1 MSENMQTMHSV
12 QGNAYTQSGSIEA
25 HDTRLQDEHLHRN
38 GTEVSQGMG
47 MNLHTATGQEQQTD
61 NLYQKKVKENFHI
74 FGISTFLYACLYA
87 FCMYRNESGVTYS
100 FFVAGSLVYICF
112 CLSKL
117 GITWKC
123 GNGFYMTS
131 MILLSVSTFCTDD
144 GRIIFF
150 NKLGVFLLTISML
163 LSIVYDTK
171 KWNLGK
177 YLSAICSSC
186 MLALG
191 QLGTPFADAVWYCRH
206 KLDKRNSKYLYVLIG
221 LVVTI
226 PLFMVVFLLL
236 TSADAV
242 FRNMADRLL
251 SGFAFG
257 DIVAIVWMICFMFF
271 AGYCML
277 VQFCKKPLKEE
288 VTDNRRGEPLIA
300 IPVVTVLSLLYL
312 VFSGVQILYLF
323 MGNMELPAGYTYAEY
338 AREGFFQLLT
348 VGILNLIIVL
358 VCLYYFR
365 PHKLLKIVLTVM
377 SACTFIM
384 LASSGMRMIIY
395 IQYYYLTFLRI
406 LVLWSLAVLFL
417 IFVGVVIYT
426 HKESF
431 PLFRY
436 SMVVVTFLYLILSF
450 SHPDYWIARINVESM
465 QEDRSE
471 FFKGEAYDDYRYL
484 TTLNADAAPVLLELL
499 DERNYDLNYY
509 YICEESDKS
518 YSKSSEIGFGYYWLE
533 GMHERVG
540 DMSLRKFNVSRFL
553 MEQNVLSRVTEG
565 M

>member
-1 MSENMQTMHSV
+1 MSENIQTVSTLQASETAQTTQNTSNDGQAV
-12 QGNAYTQSGSIEA
+12 Q
-25 HDTRLQDEHLHRN
+25 
-38 GTEVSQGMG
+38 
-47 MNLHTATGQEQQTD
+47 QEWWQRPEPQT
-61 NLYQKKVKENFHI
+61 LYQEKVKENFHI

-87 FCMYRNESGVTYS
+87 FCMYRNESGVAFS

-117 GITWKC
+117 GITWKKD
-123 GNGFYMTS
+123 NGFYMIS
-131 MILLSVSTFCTDD
+131 MVLLSVSTFCTDD
-144 GRIIFF
+144 ERIIFF

-177 YLSAICSSC
+177 YLSAICGSC

-191 QLGTPFADAVWYCRH
+191 QLGTPLADAVWYCKN
-206 KLDKRNSKYLYVLIG
+206 KLDKKNSKYLYVLVG
-221 LVVTI
+221 LVITI
-226 PLFMVVFLLL
+226 PLFVVVFLLL
-236 TSADAV
+236 TSADVV
-242 FRNMADRLL
+242 FRDMADSLL
-251 SGFAFG
+251 DGFDFG
-257 DIVAIVWMICFMFF
+257 DIVAVAWMTCLMFF
-271 AGYCML
+271 ACYCML
-277 VQFCKKPLKEE
+277 VQFCKKTLKEE
-288 VTDNRRGEPLIA
+288 VTDQRRGEPLIA

-323 MGNMELPAGYTYAEY
+323 VGNMELPAGYTYAEY

-358 VCLYYFR
+358 VCLYYFKA
-365 PHKLLKIVLTVM
+365 HKLLKIVLTIM

-384 LASSGMRMIIY
+384 LASSAMRMIIY
-395 IQYYYLTFLRI
+395 IQYYYMTFLRI

-417 IFVGVVIYT
+417 IFAGVLIYT

-436 SMVVVTFLYLILSF
+436 SMVIVTCFYLILSF
-450 SHPDYWIARINVESM
+450 GHPDYWIAKVNVESM
-465 QEDRSE
+465 QENRSD

-484 TTLNADAAPVLLELL
+484 ATLNADAAPVLLKLL
-499 DERNYDLNYY
+499 DDRKYDLNYY
-509 YICEESDKS
+509 YICEESDEC
-518 YSKSSEIGFGYYWLE
+518 YSKSSEIGFGYCWLE
-533 GMHERVG
+533 YMHERTE

-553 MEQNVLSRVTEG
+553 MEQNLLGRVTEG

>member
-1 MSENMQTMHSV
+1 MSENIQTVSTSQTKETAQTTQNAGNTEQAV
-12 QGNAYTQSGSIEA
+12 QQEW
-25 HDTRLQDEHLHRN
+25 
-38 GTEVSQGMG
+38 
-47 MNLHTATGQEQQTD
+47 GQRSEPQT
-61 NLYQKKVKENFHI
+61 LYQEKVKENFHI

-100 FFVAGSLVYICF
+100 FFVAGSLVYICY

-117 GITWKC
+117 GITWKK
-123 GNGFYMTS
+123 GNGFYMIS

-186 MLALG
+186 TMALG
-191 QLGTPFADAVWYCRH
+191 QLGTPFGDAVWYCKN
-206 KLDKRNSKYLYVLIG
+206 KLDKKNSKYLYVLVG
-221 LVVTI
+221 LVITV
-226 PLFMVVFLLL
+226 PLFVVVFLLL

-242 FRNMADRLL
+242 FRNMADSVLADFNF
-251 SGFAFG
+251 S
-257 DIVAIVWMICFMFF
+257 DVMSVAWMIGFMFL
-271 AGYCML
+271 ASYCLL
-277 VQFCKKPLKEE
+277 VQFCKKTLKEE

-323 MGNMELPAGYTYAEY
+323 MGNTELPVGYTYAEY

-358 VCLYYFR
+358 VCLYYFKA
-365 PHKLLKIVLTVM
+365 HKLLRIVLTVM

-395 IQYYYLTFLRI
+395 IQYYYMTFLRI

-417 IFVGVVIYT
+417 LFVGVMIYT

-436 SMVVVTFLYLILSF
+436 SMVVVTCLYLCLSF
-450 SHPDYWIARINVESM
+450 SHPDYWIAKVNVASM
-465 QEDRSE
+465 QEERSD
-471 FFKGEAYDDYRYL
+471 FFQGRAYHDYRYL
-484 TTLNADAAPVLLELL
+484 STLNADAAPVLLEFL
-499 DERNYDLNYY
+499 DEQGYDLAYY
-509 YICEESDKS
+509 TEEKDWYYSLGGREDKES
-518 YSKSSEIGFGYYWLE
+518 FGYYWLE
-533 GMHERVG
+533 AMEVRTEE
-540 DMSLRKFNVSRFL
+540 MSLRSFNVSRFL
-553 MEQNVLSRVTEG
+553 MEQNVKQRMGNES
-565 M
+565 